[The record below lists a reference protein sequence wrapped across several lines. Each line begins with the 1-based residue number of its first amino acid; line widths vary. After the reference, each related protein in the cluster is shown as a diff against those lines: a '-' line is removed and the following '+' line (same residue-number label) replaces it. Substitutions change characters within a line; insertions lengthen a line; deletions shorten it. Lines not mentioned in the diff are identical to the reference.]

1 MNPVEWFRVRYRAWK
16 ARRWLRDWY
25 HDEGMLAIKGCPHCE
40 EEGDTDV

>member
-1 MNPVEWFRVRYRAWK
+1 MSGPIQWVRDMWKARK

-40 EEGDTDV
+40 RDTE